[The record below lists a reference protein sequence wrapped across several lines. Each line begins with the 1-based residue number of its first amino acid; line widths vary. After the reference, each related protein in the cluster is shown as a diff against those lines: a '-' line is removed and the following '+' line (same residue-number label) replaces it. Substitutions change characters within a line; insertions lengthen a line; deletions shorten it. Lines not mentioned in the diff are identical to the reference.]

1 MQLTDIKDPAE
12 KVILVFDFS
21 PGLGAGE
28 TLTGT
33 ITVTVST
40 SIGTD
45 DTPSAVLNGSA
56 YFDAA
61 NKKIYQPVQ
70 NGTNYVNYTIK
81 TICATT
87 NPSKVLALTA
97 EMPVRI

>member
-21 PGLGAGE
+21 PGLGTGE

-33 ITVTVST
+33 ITVTTAT
-40 SIGTD
+40 SLGID
-45 DTPSAVLNGSA
+45 ASPSAVLNGGA
-56 YFDAA
+56 YFDAT

-70 NGTNYVNYTIK
+70 GGTNFVNYIIK
-81 TICATT
+81 AICATT
-87 NPSKVLALTA
+87 NPSKVLALAA
-97 EMPVRI
+97 EMPVRG